1 MKTCTSISGGQTSAY
16 IAKNYPTDFNV
27 FSLVCIEDK
36 RCTPKDKKL
45 VQLVSDK
52 IGKEF
57 IATAEDDIILHTI
70 LDLEQYIGNKIH
82 WVSGDSFDKIIN
94 RGEKKYL
101 PNVTK
106 RFCTQLMKLKPLF
119 EWWLKTIAEPVEM
132 QIGFRA
138 NEMRRAKNM
147 IEKTNEN
154 GLLTFKHI
162 VGKTKNGKQNKWKDT
177 AWQKPTFPLINDAIY
192 KDEIVEYWKGKP
204 VRFAYMNNCIG
215 CFHRSPILL
224 KHMSQRHPNKFQWF
238 IDAEQDSNYG
248 EITFKNGYS
257 YQKIKDSLEQL
268 DLFDDDFNECDSG
281 YCGL

>member
-1 MKTCTSISGGQTSAY
+1 
-16 IAKNYPTDFNV
+16 
-27 FSLVCIEDK
+27 
-36 RCTPKDKKL
+36 

-57 IATAEDDIILHTI
+57 IATAEDDTILHTI

-82 WVSGDSFDKIIN
+82 WVAGDSFDKIIN
-94 RGEKKYL
+94 RGKNKYL

-106 RFCTQLMKLKPLF
+106 RFCTQIMKLQPLF
-119 EWWLKTIAEPVEM
+119 EWWLETIGEPVQM

-147 IEKTNEN
+147 LSKTDEN
-154 GLLTFKHI
+154 GRLCFKHI
-162 VGKTKNGKQNKWKDT
+162 VGKHKNGNNKWKNT
-177 AWQKPTFPLINDAIY
+177 AWQKPIFPLINDGIY

-224 KHMSQRHPNKFQWF
+224 KHMSKRHPNKFQWF